1 MTESVINHGAPVI
14 DKLTRDALSAFE
26 KYSRPHRYHDG
37 LPLFGKDL
45 LSKWGFSDGDAP
57 EEIEYYSEVWDK
69 ALEALVRER
78 LLPLLPGVEIEIS
91 PSHHNQ
97 IRATAETAHLIS
109 ESEDVSVVVPWDDV
123 VATVKRFMP

>member
-1 MTESVINHGAPVI
+1 MTEPVINHGVLVI
-14 DKLTRDALSAFE
+14 DKLTRDALSALE
-26 KYSRPHRYHDG
+26 KYSRPPHPDG

-57 EEIEYYSEVWDK
+57 EEIECYSEVWDK

-78 LLPLLPGVEIEIS
+78 LLPLLPGVEIKLYF
-91 PSHHNQ
+91 SHHNP